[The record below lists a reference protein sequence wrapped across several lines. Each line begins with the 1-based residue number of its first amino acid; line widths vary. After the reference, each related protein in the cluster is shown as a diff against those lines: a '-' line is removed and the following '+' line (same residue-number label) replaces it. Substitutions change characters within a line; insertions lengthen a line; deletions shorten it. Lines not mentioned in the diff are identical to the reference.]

1 MDRQILR
8 DWALRFNAEGPDG
21 LIDRQAPGPT
31 PKLTPEQLAAV
42 VRLVEDGQILAI
54 HGVVRWRLID
64 LTGWIHDEYGVSLD
78 PADWAGSSRR
88 SATDACPPGPDT
100 TPRTRRPWRPSS
112 GIFPVRVQ
120 EIRERLPRRT
130 RLEVWFQDE
139 ARIGQKNKLTRR
151 WARRGTRP
159 SAPKDQRTQSAY
171 LFGTICPQ
179 KGTAAGL
186 VMPYCDTQAK
196 KCPSGRDQRPG
207 RARPSRDPAARPSL
221 VAHLPGPRDAARH
234 HPPAAAGQ
242 GPGAQ
247 SGREPL
253 AVPARQ
259 PPLQPHLQGLHGHRR
274 SLLRRLE
281 HHCRPA
287 LAHHVHRPQRLG
299 PGVLISAGW
308 YYAWPARRPP
318 VARGSPRRR
327 PDERCRRGR
336 PAGHGRHR
344 RRTSRRRRA
353 PGAGLAAGRQRLER
367 RLGEA
372 GIGVHPLA
380 AYPPT
385 GDAWRPPAR
394 PSRSPQPCSAPRPA
408 VRAD

>member
-1 MDRQILR
+1 MVGPEGFAMPAIALRQDYDAARVRALARASRDARQVRRLLALAAVYDGASRREAAAAGGMDRQILR

-21 LIDRQAPGPT
+21 LIDRQAPGPR

-112 GIFPVRVQ
+112 GIFPLRVQ

-139 ARIGQKNKLTRR
+139 ARLDQKNKLTRR

-171 LFGTICPQ
+171 LFGAICPQ

-186 VMPYCDTQAK
+186 VMPYCDTQAMN
-196 KCPSGRDQRPG
+196 
-207 RARPSRDPAARPSL
+207 
-221 VAHLPGPRDAARH
+221 AHLA
-234 HPPAAAGQ
+234 
-242 GPGAQ
+242 
-247 SGREPL
+247 E
-253 AVPARQ
+253 
-259 PPLQPHLQGLHGHRR
+259 
-274 SLLRRLE
+274 
-281 HHCRPA
+281 
-287 LAHHVHRPQRLG
+287 
-299 PGVLISAGW
+299 ISAQVEPGHHAILLLDQAW
-308 YYAWPARRPP
+308 WHTSQALETPPNITLLPLPAKAPELNPVENLWQFLRDNRLSSRIFRNYADIVDYCCAAWNTIADQPWRIM
-318 VARGSPRRR
+318 SI
-327 PDERCRRGR
+327 
-336 PAGHGRHR
+336 
-344 RRTSRRRRA
+344 
-353 PGAGLAAGRQRLER
+353 GLREWAQE
-367 RLGEA
+367 
-372 GIGVHPLA
+372 
-380 AYPPT
+380 Y
-385 GDAWRPPAR
+385 
-394 PSRSPQPCSAPRPA
+394 
-408 VRAD
+408 